1 MTRFQL
7 NTDCSFY
14 VKSAHMNPWECVG
27 LSASLM
33 LMIFCATIMGM
44 VRHNVLQDPQ
54 TCCVENSNCQQTLFA
69 QHAGYYDPVSGLR
82 TRYITAMVIFF
93 LVAALRT
100 TSIPNHLELS
110 LSKNVLVFLALFSY
124 VTFVLFADTA
134 LHSFTSSPSNMLP
147 QCSEISVLITD
158 SVRVLSVFILVISF
172 FLFYLFLITIPDL
185 NEKNI
190 IYYNSVNTKNAKNN
204 GNDIL
209 DDEFGEDESEDL
221 VFQTRL

>member
-1 MTRFQL
+1 
-7 NTDCSFY
+7 
-14 VKSAHMNPWECVG
+14 
-27 LSASLM
+27 
-33 LMIFCATIMGM
+33 MGM
-44 VRHNVLQDPQ
+44 RRAFGVSHADDILRDNYGYGATQRIARSTNMLCGKFKLPANAFCTTCRILRSCVWVANALHN
-54 TCCVENSNCQQTLFA
+54 SY
-69 QHAGYYDPVSGLR
+69 GY
-82 TRYITAMVIFF
+82 FF

-204 GNDIL
+204 GSDIL